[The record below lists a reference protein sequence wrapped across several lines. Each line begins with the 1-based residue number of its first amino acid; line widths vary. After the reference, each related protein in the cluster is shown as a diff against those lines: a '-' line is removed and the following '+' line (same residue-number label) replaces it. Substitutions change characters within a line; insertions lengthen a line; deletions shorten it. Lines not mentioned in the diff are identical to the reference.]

1 MTLSVF
7 HTIKTPA
14 RDSRADHVR
23 TVKGQSVNVMRGQP
37 IRSDFDLY
45 FYHNTTVGPF
55 LSLVK
60 FQ

>member
-14 RDSRADHVR
+14 RDFRADHMS
-23 TVKGQSVNVMRGQP
+23 TVKGQQVKVIRGQP

-45 FYHNTTVGPF
+45 FYHNTMVGPF

-60 FQ
+60 F

>member
-14 RDSRADHVR
+14 RDSRTDHVR
-23 TVKGQSVNVMRGQP
+23 TVKGDPVKVMRGQL

-45 FYHNTTVGPF
+45 FYHNTMVGPF
-55 LSLVK
+55 CH
-60 FQ
+60 